1 MKDALLCALTILVAQ
16 SAFAAD
22 YLKPEKRL
30 PSPDGHWEAWVEKR
44 LDTDPDTKFFI
55 SAAGSSQRN
64 FLAENSRH
72 FGADWSP
79 DSKTL
84 LVYDNLGSGQSSVV
98 VFRLGQK
105 GWQMIHRTRDAFH
118 IIWRLD
124 EWLPDGVR
132 LRSHPGGSSPDKVP
146 ETLVIPYDASKRD

>member
-1 MKDALLCALTILVAQ
+1 MKNALLCALTILAAQ
-16 SAFAAD
+16 AALAAD
-22 YLKPEKRL
+22 YLEPEMRL
-30 PSPDGHWEAWVEKR
+30 PSPDGLWVAWVEKR
-44 LDTDPDTKFFI
+44 LDADPDTRFFI
-55 SAAGSSQRN
+55 SATGSSQPKV
-64 FLAENSRH
+64 LAENSRH

-105 GWQMIHRTRDAFH
+105 GWQKIYRTRDAFH

-124 EWLPDGVR
+124 EWLTGGVR
-132 LRSHPGGSSPDKVP
+132 LRSHPGGSSPDKAP
-146 ETLVIPYDASKRD
+146 ETLVIPYDGGKRD